1 MVMLSVQ
8 SEFPRQ
14 LGQGGELN
22 CLYYWQSELHW
33 DRIARPLI
41 RWKQWFSFQRDYQDS
56 TGGQNMVIFSA
67 RRRGMNIT
75 GVQLSTCPSHHW
87 QIVVLTVWIPR
98 TPLCFRMPQRLVLV
112 TQGTLWA
119 LPAGFQAV
127 TTSSRSPCAT
137 LQDARTVGQEWATLC
152 TWKQSPFQQ
161 CPCPPLML
169 HLPFSDFTEE
179 FCSNLLV
186 HSSVNSWHLH
196 WKHPTW
202 GMCDWGTNEVI
213 SSAASSFTE
222 NMNQLKMA

>member
-14 LGQGGELN
+14 LRQGGESN

-56 TGGQNMVIFSA
+56 TWGQNMAMFSA
-67 RRRGMNIT
+67 RRKGMNIT

-87 QIVVLTVWIPR
+87 QIVVLTVWLPR

-127 TTSSRSPCAT
+127 TISSRSPCAT
-137 LQDARTVGQEWATLC
+137 LQDARTVGQERATLC
-152 TWKQSPFQQ
+152 TWKQRAFLPLPAFKAAPTFQWFYWRVLLQ
-161 CPCPPLML
+161 LASTQLCEFVASALKTS
-169 HLPFSDFTEE
+169 HLR
-179 FCSNLLV
+179 NVWLG
-186 HSSVNSWHLH
+186 H
-196 WKHPTW
+196 
-202 GMCDWGTNEVI
+202 
-213 SSAASSFTE
+213 
-222 NMNQLKMA
+222 